1 MRNSQRELSLSRR
14 DLFRLGI
21 TGGVLTAMNA
31 GGSAAP
37 LEPTRPNILFIM
49 SDQHRG
55 DCLGVAGNESARTPN
70 LDRLAR
76 EGAWFEHAYSTTP
89 TCTPARAALL
99 TGLGPWRHGMLGYG
113 RVGEGYAIEMP
124 QALRDAGYYTCGIG
138 TMHWH
143 PQRHLHGFHK
153 TILDESGRELTID
166 FRSDYRAWLA
176 TVDPNADPDATGLTF
191 NDYRARPYKLPE
203 EYHPTRWTGDVAVN
217 FIKSYRRE
225 QPFFLKV
232 SFARPHSPY
241 DPPQRVWDDFAD
253 ADLPPARVGDWAA
266 RYATPSPNE
275 PDIWHGDKGAEQV
288 RTSRRGYYASVAFVD
303 EQIGRIIAAL
313 EQRNLLENTLI
324 LYTSDHGD
332 MTGDHHLWR
341 KSYAYEASARI
352 PMIVRWP
359 LGTLSNAPGPTRGG
373 LPQPVEIRDILPTF
387 LDAAG
392 AKGAESLDGRSM
404 LEPITRKRAKWR
416 DAIDLEHDVCYDP
429 SNHWSAMTDGRY
441 KFIFHAQTGEEQFFD
456 LREDPYE
463 LRDLSRDGGYRRRV
477 GEWRDRLIEHLA
489 ERGEPFVVKGKL
501 GVRPESYLY
510 SPNWPGCKCHGTAR
524 RAG

>member
-1 MRNSQRELSLSRR
+1 MRDSRRDFSLSRR
-14 DLFRLGI
+14 ELLRLG
-21 TGGVLTAMNA
+21 LA
-31 GGSAAP
+31 GGTVAGLHAAGATLP
-37 LEPTRPNILFIM
+37 KPNRPHIVLLM

-55 DCLGVAGNESARTPN
+55 DCLGAAGNRAARTPN

-76 EGAWFEHAYSTTP
+76 EGAFFEHAYSTTP
-89 TCTPARAALL
+89 TCTPARSALL

-124 QALRDAGYYTCGIG
+124 RALRDAGYYTCGVG
-138 TMHWH
+138 KMHWH
-143 PQRHLHGFHK
+143 PQRHLHGFHR
-153 TILDESGRELTID
+153 TILDESGREQTID

-191 NDYRARPYKLPE
+191 NDYRAWPYKLPE

-217 FIKSYRRE
+217 FINTYRRE
-225 QPFFLKV
+225 EPFFLKV

-241 DPPQRVWDDFAD
+241 DPPPRIWDAYAD
-253 ADLPPARVGDWAA
+253 ADLPPARVGKWAGK
-266 RYATPSPNE
+266 YATPSPNE
-275 PDIWHGDKGAEQV
+275 PDIWHGDKGAQQV
-288 RTSRRGYYASVAFVD
+288 RTSRRGYYGAVAFVD

-313 EQRNLLENTLI
+313 EQRDLLENSLI

-341 KSYAYEASARI
+341 KSYAYEPSANI

-359 LGTLSNAPGPTRGG
+359 RGTLSDTRGQR
-373 LPQPVEIRDILPTF
+373 LPEPVEIRDILPTF
-387 LDAAG
+387 MDAAG
-392 AKGAESLDGRSM
+392 AKGAESLDGRSL
-404 LEPITRKRAKWR
+404 LELIADKRARWR

-456 LREDPYE
+456 LREDPRE
-463 LRDLSRDGGYRRRV
+463 LRDLSGDRGYVRRMA
-477 GEWRDRLIEHLA
+477 EWRDRLIEHLA

-501 GVRPESYLY
+501 GLRPESYLY